1 TLCADCRSGT
11 SISPDALELIRR
23 IMSGDLAAVLR
34 DGSPAGAGEVM
45 AVALESIEVHFG
57 KQLRAT
63 RSTPPLSPP
72 SPAR

>member
-1 TLCADCRSGT
+1 MQASAYLVVDAGT
-11 SISPDALELIRR
+11 GEV
-23 IMSGDLAAVLR
+23 LAASNAHTELRIASLTKLMTVLI
-34 DGSPAGAGEVM
+34 
-45 AVALESIEVHFG
+45 ALESIEAHFG